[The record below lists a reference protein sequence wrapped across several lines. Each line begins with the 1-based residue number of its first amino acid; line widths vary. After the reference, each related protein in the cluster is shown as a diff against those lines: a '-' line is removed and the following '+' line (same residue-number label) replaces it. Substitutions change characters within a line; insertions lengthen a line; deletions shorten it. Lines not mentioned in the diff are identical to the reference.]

1 MEGGIGHGGPQK
13 GVSIGMY
20 GITPKAKQ
28 AASLVIAC
36 GIGIIIVL
44 AVAVLFCPE
53 VPPAPSQQPDLI
65 SIADMQRLLNERY
78 GAKLKVDGKL
88 GPLTQEAWDKAYNNQ
103 MATRMWPS
111 ETQD

>member
-20 GITPKAKQ
+20 GITPKGKQ

-44 AVAVLFCPE
+44 VVAVFFCPE

-65 SIADMQRLLNERY
+65 SIAEMQRLLNERY

-88 GPLTQEAWDKAYNNQ
+88 GPATQAAWDKAYNDQ
-103 MATRMWPS
+103 CAMEVWPK
-111 ETQD
+111 

>member
-1 MEGGIGHGGPQK
+1 
-13 GVSIGMY
+13 MY

-36 GIGIIIVL
+36 SIGIIIVL

-53 VPPAPSQQPDLI
+53 VPPAPPQRADLI
-65 SIADMQRLLNERY
+65 SIAEMQRLLNEQY
-78 GAKLKVDGKL
+78 GAKLTVDGKL

>member
-1 MEGGIGHGGPQK
+1 
-13 GVSIGMY
+13 MY

-36 GIGIIIVL
+36 SIGIIIVL

-53 VPPAPSQQPDLI
+53 VPPAPPQRDLI

-78 GAKLKVDGKL
+78 GAKLTIDGKL
-88 GPLTQEAWDKAYNNQ
+88 GPATQAAWDKAYNDQ
-103 MATRMWPS
+103 CAMEVWPK
-111 ETQD
+111 